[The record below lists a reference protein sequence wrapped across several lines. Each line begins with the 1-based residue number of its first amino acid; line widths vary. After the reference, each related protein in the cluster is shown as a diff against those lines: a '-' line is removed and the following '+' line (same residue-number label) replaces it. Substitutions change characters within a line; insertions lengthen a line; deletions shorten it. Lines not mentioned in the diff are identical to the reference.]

1 MKTNCSRSL
10 AHLDGRREVTRSS
23 QRQDKSGHLNKR
35 SLRLDSEGGET
46 ERGKETE
53 KERERL
59 TRKKKLRKKERQT
72 DKQTDKRERELLRR
86 GREGD

>member
-35 SLRLDSEGGET
+35 SLRLDSEGGEI
-46 ERGKETE
+46 ERVKQAEKRDTKKEIE
-53 KERERL
+53 KERKIHRH
-59 TRKKKLRKKERQT
+59 T
-72 DKQTDKRERELLRR
+72 D
-86 GREGD
+86 